1 MRMLLFYILFA
12 LLSQQITDNGQ
23 QTSSTVAEPVEAPIV
38 EELGIRSEE
47 LGIDSVAEP
56 VEAPGD
62 VDVPSTSSGTCTDTL
77 NVSTYIICNKDVC
90 DTSLRSDSVTY
101 YKSQLLIAD
110 SLYKNYL
117 PQYNFDEVKAAVT
130 FFERTSGLQD
140 PRNPEIQNSRT
151 PEIQNS

>member
-23 QTSSTVAEPVEAPIV
+23 QTSSTVAEPVEAQIV

-77 NVSTYIICNKDVC
+77 NVSTY
-90 DTSLRSDSVTY
+90 
-101 YKSQLLIAD
+101 
-110 SLYKNYL
+110 
-117 PQYNFDEVKAAVT
+117 
-130 FFERTSGLQD
+130 
-140 PRNPEIQNSRT
+140 
-151 PEIQNS
+151 